1 MAETIAARLM
11 KKRGLLLGY
20 VGKPA
25 RFMRFFLTMHAL
37 ARALPPCVLLAA
49 ITSRFVVQADQTVFT
64 DTLQNGWVANWSW
77 ATVNVANSTPVHT
90 GSASISVSSTNWQAL
105 YFHHSAQDAS
115 QYTNITFWING
126 GSGGGQSIQVQAAG
140 NGTALTNMVV
150 LTPLPVNSWR
160 PETISLSS
168 LGVASAIDFDGFW
181 LQVQSSGLAPT
192 FYVDDVSLI
201 TNPNPP
207 ATVTLTAPPNG
218 GVYLAPTNL
227 GLAATVVSNAHIID
241 KVQFYDSSTLL
252 GEDAAPPYSFTWN
265 SVPIGAHTLTARVI
279 FDLGTG
285 TAGTNTSSAVSIS
298 VVTNSAVSIVIDA
311 ARDQHPIS
319 PLIYGVAF
327 ASPASQ
333 LNDLNVP
340 VHRSG
345 GNTETR
351 YNWQLNAHNHAN
363 DWFFESLDDGS
374 STPAASGDN
383 FVTSSKGAGAEPML
397 TIPMIGW
404 VPKLGPGRARLAS
417 YAITNYGLQAA
428 NDWQYFA
435 QAGNGVITNTSI
447 QITTNNPNDANFLT
461 NSDFQRA
468 FIQHLTNRWG
478 LSTNGGVKYYFMDN
492 EHALWNST
500 HRDVHPI
507 GTTMQEIRDKM
518 FDYCAVVKSL
528 DPNAIVLGPEE
539 WGWPGYLYSGFD
551 WQWAG
556 NHNDYNPAHF
566 PDRSTNGG
574 WDYGPW
580 LLDQFH
586 QREIATGKRFLD
598 YLTFHI
604 YPQQNEFGNDVS
616 TSMQLT
622 RNRSTRQLWD
632 TNYLDPSWIN
642 NIIKLIP
649 RMKGW
654 VASYYPGT
662 KIGIT
667 EYNWGAEG
675 HINGAT
681 AQADIYGIFGREG
694 LDLGTRWT
702 TPATG
707 SPTYNAM
714 KMYRNYDGAKHG
726 FGDTSVYL
734 TNTIN
739 PDNLSAFAALRASDG
754 AMTAIVINKQ
764 LAAGVAINIGL
775 TNFLPAGTAQV
786 WQLTSANVI
795 SHLSDTPLVG
805 NTITNLVPPQSITL
819 FIVPPGTVQRPQL
832 RAGGMS
838 ANNFDFWLD
847 GQSGQKYIIQ
857 ATTNF
862 TSWLP
867 VQTNTLSSNSLH
879 IVLTSTTPYP

>member
-1 MAETIAARLM
+1 VWQTGTIYANFD
-11 KKRGLLLGY
+11 
-20 VGKPA
+20 V
-25 RFMRFFLTMHAL
+25 MHAL
-37 ARALPPCVLLAA
+37 SRAVPRSVLLAA
-49 ITSRFVVQADQTVFT
+49 LTARFVAQADQTVYT
-64 DTLQNGWVANWSW
+64 DSLQNGWVNWSW
-77 ATVNVANSTPVHT
+77 ATVNLANATPVHSGT
-90 GSASISVSSTNWQAL
+90 ASASVSSAGYQAL
-105 YFHHSAQDAS
+105 YLHHNALDGSS
-115 QYTNITFWING
+115 YSSLSFWVNG
-126 GSGGGQSIQVQAAG
+126 GSTGGQSIRVQATR
-140 NGTALTNMVV
+140 NGDAQTNILVI
-150 LTPLPVNSWR
+150 LSPLPVNSWR
-160 PETISLSS
+160 QETIPLSS
-168 LGVASAIDFDGFW
+168 LEVANVTDFDGFW
-181 LQVQSSGLAPT
+181 LQVQSGATAPT
-192 FYVDDVSLI
+192 FYVDDISLI
-201 TNPNPP
+201 TNSSPP
-207 ATVTLTAPPNG
+207 ASVSLTAPPNG
-218 GVYLAPTNL
+218 GTYLAPTNL
-227 GLAATVVSNAHIID
+227 GLAATVVSNAHTIN

-252 GEDAAPPYSFTWN
+252 GEDTAPPYSFTWN
-265 SVPIGAHTLTARVI
+265 NVPVGAHTLTAGVV
-279 FDLGTG
+279 FDLGSG
-285 TAGTNTSSAVSIS
+285 TAGTNTSAAVSVS
-298 VVTNSAVSIVIDA
+298 VVTNSAVTIVIDP

-333 LNDLNVP
+333 LSDLNVP

-363 DWFFESLDDGS
+363 DWYFESLDDGS
-374 STPAASGDN
+374 STPAGSADN
-383 FVTSSKGAGAEPML
+383 FVMSSKGAGTEPML

-518 FDYCAVVKSL
+518 FDYSAVVKSL

-556 NHNDYNPAHF
+556 NHNDYNSAHF

-574 WDYGPW
+574 SDYGPW
-580 LLDQFH
+580 LLDQFR

-598 YLTFHI
+598 YFTFHV
-604 YPQQNEFGNDVS
+604 YPQQGEFGNDVS

-654 VASYYPGT
+654 VATYYPGT

-667 EYNWGAEG
+667 EYNWGAES

-714 KMYRNYDGAKHG
+714 KMFRNYDGSKHG

-734 TNTIN
+734 TNSVN
-739 PDNLSAFAALRASDG
+739 PDNLSAFAALRAFDG
-754 AMTAIVINKQ
+754 AVTALVVNKQ
-764 LAAGVAINIGL
+764 LGAAASINISL

-795 SHLSDTPLVG
+795 SHLSDTALAG
-805 NTITNLVPPQSITL
+805 NTITNSVPPQSITL
-819 FIVPPGTVQRPQL
+819 FIVPPGVVQRPQL
-832 RAGGMS
+832 RTGGMS
-838 ANNFDFWLD
+838 ANIFDFWLD
-847 GQSGQKYIIQ
+847 GQAGQKYIIQ
-857 ATTNF
+857 ATSDF
-862 TSWLP
+862 AGWAP

-879 IVLTSTTPYP
+879 IALTSTLPYRFFRAQWTP

>member
-1 MAETIAARLM
+1 
-11 KKRGLLLGY
+11 
-20 VGKPA
+20 
-25 RFMRFFLTMHAL
+25 MHAL
-37 ARALPPCVLLAA
+37 SRALSRCVLLAA
-49 ITSRFVVQADQTVFT
+49 ITSRFVVQADQSVFT
-64 DTLQNGWVANWSW
+64 DSLQNGWVANWSW

-90 GSASISVSSTNWQAL
+90 GSASISVSSSNWQAL

-115 QYTNITFWING
+115 QYANIAFWISG
-126 GSGGGQSIQVQAAG
+126 GSSGGQSIQVQAAR
-140 NGTALTNMVV
+140 NGAALTNMVV

-160 PETISLSS
+160 QETISLSS

-181 LQVQSSGLAPT
+181 LQVQNSGLAPT
-192 FYVDDVSLI
+192 FYVDDISLI

-207 ATVTLTAPPNG
+207 ATATVTAPPNG

-227 GLAATVVSNAHIID
+227 NLAATVVSNAHTIN
-241 KVQFYDSSTLL
+241 KVQFYDSSSLL
-252 GEDAAPPYSFTWN
+252 GEDIAPPYSLTWN
-265 SVPIGAHTLTARVI
+265 NVPLGAHTLTARVI

-285 TAGTNTSSAVSIS
+285 TAGTNTSAAISIIVATNAPVIFS
-298 VVTNSAVSIVIDA
+298 VDA
-311 ARDQHPIS
+311 TANRHAIS

-327 ASPASQ
+327 ASSASQ
-333 LNDLNVP
+333 LSDLNAP

-345 GNTETR
+345 GNTESR
-351 YNWQLNAHNHAN
+351 YNWQLNAHNHAD

-374 STPAASGDN
+374 STPAGSADD
-383 FVTSSKGAGAEPML
+383 FVTTSKAAGSQPML

-404 VPKLGPGRARLAS
+404 VPKLGPSRARLAS
-417 YAITNYGLQAA
+417 YAITNYGLQGA

-447 QITTNNPNDANFLT
+447 QIVTNNPNDANFLT

-507 GTTMQEIRDKM
+507 GTTMREIRDKM
-518 FDYCAVVKSL
+518 FDYSAVVKSL

-556 NHNDYNPAHF
+556 KNNDYTPSHF

-580 LLDQFH
+580 LLDQFR

-654 VASYYPGT
+654 VATNYPGT

-702 TPATG
+702 TPASG
-707 SPTYNAM
+707 SPVYNAM
-714 KMYRNYDGAKHG
+714 KMYRNYDGAKST
-726 FGDTSVYL
+726 FGDTSILVNGV
-734 TNTIN
+734 TNS
-739 PDNLSAFAALRASDG
+739 DNISAFAALRSSDG
-754 AMTAIVINKQ
+754 AMTVMVINKQ
-764 LAAGVAINIGL
+764 LNSGAALNIAL
-775 TNFLPAGTAQV
+775 NNFLPSGTAQV

-795 SHLSDTPLVG
+795 SHLSDITLSG
-805 NTITNLVPPQSITL
+805 NALTNLVPPQSITL
-819 FIVPPGTVQRPQL
+819 YIVPPGTVQRPQL
-832 RAGGMS
+832 RAPAS
-838 ANNFDFWLD
+838 NTPNSFDFWLD
-847 GQSGQKYIIQ
+847 GQAGQKYIIQ
-857 ATTNF
+857 ATTDF
-862 TSWLP
+862 TIWLP
-867 VQTNTLSSNSLH
+867 LQTNTPASNSTH
-879 IVLTSTTPYP
+879 IFLSITTPYRFFRAQWTP

>member
-1 MAETIAARLM
+1 
-11 KKRGLLLGY
+11 
-20 VGKPA
+20 
-25 RFMRFFLTMHAL
+25 MHAL
-37 ARALPPCVLLAA
+37 SRALLLCVLLVA
-49 ITSRFVVQADQTVFT
+49 ISSRFVVQADQTVFM
-64 DTLQNGWVANWSW
+64 DSLQNGWLNYGW
-77 ATVNVANSTPVHT
+77 ATLDYNNANPVHT
-90 GSASISVSSTNWQAL
+90 GTKSIAVTITDSSYQAI
-105 YFHHSAQDAS
+105 YIAHPAFDSS
-115 QYTNITFWING
+115 PYSTITFWLNG
-126 GSGGGQSIQVQAAG
+126 GATGGQQLQIQGHAGAAG
-140 NGTALTNMVV
+140 QTVYSLPALAPNTWQQFTVSLANM
-150 LTPLPVNSWR
+150 
-160 PETISLSS
+160 
-168 LGVASAIDFDGFW
+168 GVANRPDMDGFW
-181 LQVQSSGLAPT
+181 IQDRIGSPQPT
-192 FYVDDVSLI
+192 FYVDDISLT

-207 ATVTLTAPPNG
+207 AIVTVTAPPNG
-218 GVYLAPTNL
+218 GTYIAPTNL
-227 GLAATVVSNAHIID
+227 GLAATVVSNAHTINT
-241 KVQFYDSSTLL
+241 VQFYDSSTLL

-265 SVPIGAHTLTARVI
+265 NVPVGAHTLTARVI
-279 FDLGTG
+279 FDLGSG
-285 TAGTNTSSAVSIS
+285 TAGTNTSAAISLS

-311 ARDQHPIS
+311 ARGQHPIS

-327 ASPASQ
+327 ANPASQ
-333 LNDLNVP
+333 LTDLNVP

-363 DWFFESLDDGS
+363 DWFFESLADNS
-374 STPAASGDN
+374 STPAGSADD
-383 FVTSSKGAGAEPML
+383 FVTSSKANGAQPML

-404 VPKLGPGRARLAS
+404 LPKLGPGRARLAS
-417 YAITNYGLQAA
+417 YAITNYGLQAQ

-518 FDYCAVVKSL
+518 FDYSSVVKSL

-539 WGWPGYLYSGFD
+539 WGWPGYLYSGLD

-556 NHNDYNPAHF
+556 AHNDYNQAHF

-580 LLDQFH
+580 LLDQFR

-598 YLTFHI
+598 YFTFHV
-604 YPQQNEFGNDVS
+604 YPQQGEFGNDTS

-632 TNYLDPSWIN
+632 TNYVDPSWIN

-654 VASYYPGT
+654 VATNYPGT

-734 TNTIN
+734 ANSVN

-754 AMTAIVINKQ
+754 AMTAMVINKQ
-764 LAAGVAINIGL
+764 LLAAAVINIGL

-795 SHLSDTPLVG
+795 SHLSDTTLAG
-805 NTITNLVPPQSITL
+805 NTITNFVPPQSITL
-819 FIVPPGTVQRPQL
+819 FIVPPGVIQRPQL

-847 GQSGQKYIIQ
+847 GQAGQKYIIQ
-857 ATTNF
+857 ATTDF

-867 VQTNTLSSNSLH
+867 IQTNTLASNSLH
-879 IVLTSTTPYP
+879 IVLTGTTSYRFFRAQWTP